1 MTQKA
6 IDALAKEFV
15 ELELQR
21 KTLENRVSEIK
32 SLLRKECPEGKD
44 FLFEDIGMKLAVNP
58 PVMETGIDAQ
68 KLFDDFLAAKR
79 IADLKS
85 IVSITKTAIAKNLE
99 DSSEITAKY
108 QVEVGLKE
116 GVVKLSP
123 FSKKDLKALQD

>member
-32 SLLRKECPEGKD
+32 SLLRKECPNGKD
-44 FLFEDIGMKLAVNP
+44 FLFEDIGMKLAVNA
-58 PVMETGIDAQ
+58 PVMETGIQ
-68 KLFDDFLAAKR
+68 SEKLVEDFLKQNR
-79 IADLKS
+79 IDDLIK
-85 IVSITKTAIAKNLE
+85 IVTVTKTAVTKNLE
-99 DSSEITAKY
+99 DSSELIARY
-108 QVEVGLKE
+108 SVEVGLKE

-123 FSKKDLKALQD
+123 FSKKDLKSLQD